1 MLFGCKI
8 TTQKKNLLTHMFDV
22 RHRVHA
28 EIPNNLVPDTGGLP
42 GVAAGLRHDHRG
54 EQHRHHA
61 VPLKHHRCGLVRPH
75 YLLHGPIL
83 SPPLRH
89 CCLATADRCGLS
101 QGESRGTVH
110 RGAGGERGVCSGAS
124 TGPWP
129 WGPCTFI
136 ALPGPRG
143 CRGGARGPG

>member
-1 MLFGCKI
+1 
-8 TTQKKNLLTHMFDV
+8 MFDV

-28 EIPNNLVPDTGGLP
+28 EIPNNLIPDTGGLP
-42 GVAAGLRHDHRG
+42 GVAAGLRDEHRG

-61 VPLKHHRCGLVRPH
+61 VLAALKHRRKSHDFHTRC
-75 YLLHGPIL
+75 LLHGPIL

-89 CCLATADRCGLS
+89 CCLATADRCPLS

-129 WGPCTFI
+129 WGPRTFI